1 MTTSGSHTQA
11 HHLNNRHRDTLAAL
25 FEHPTSH
32 NVRWPDV
39 VSLLNAVGTV
49 EERREGKV
57 KVTVGE
63 TTEFFDPPRDHNAG
77 DKQVVELRRLLRDA
91 GYGPDARPTTD

>member
-1 MTTSGSHTQA
+1 MTTSGSHPHE
-11 HHLNNRHRDTLAAL
+11 HHLNNHHRDTVAAL
-25 FEHPTSH
+25 FQHPTSH

-57 KVTVGE
+57 KVTVGG
-63 TTEFFDPPRDHNAG
+63 TTEFFDPPRSHNAE
-77 DKQVVELRRLLRDA
+77 DRQVVELRRLLRDA
-91 GYGPDARPTTD
+91 GYGPDATSPTD

>member
-1 MTTSGSHTQA
+1 MTTSGSQAQA

-39 VSLLNAVGTV
+39 VSLLRAVGTV

-57 KVTVGE
+57 KVIVGGS
-63 TTEFFDPPRDHNAG
+63 TEFFDAPRDHNAG
-77 DKQVVELRRLLRDA
+77 DKQIVELRRLLRDA
-91 GYGPDARPTTD
+91 GYGPDAQPSD